1 MNLKLLRGVLL
12 EELGRVHHVTRGLCR
27 MLVETERVVGL
38 HGTLENMAE
47 REDAQLHEMQRMF
60 ARFEAVVPESPGTA
74 AMGLMTEMREEL
86 CRHSAM
92 YPPAA
97 MDFHLLAE
105 LNKLVH
111 HKLAALR
118 AALIAARLLEADEI
132 ERMLDQCLQ
141 EEVEHSRALTGLAEE
156 TLRMCG
162 ADCEAEIGGV
172 MAHR

>member
-27 MLVETERVVGL
+27 MLVETERVVVL
-38 HGTLENMAE
+38 HGALERMAE
-47 REDAQLHEMQRMF
+47 REDAQLHEMHRMF
-60 ARFEAVVPESPGTA
+60 ARLEAVVPENPGA
-74 AMGLMTEMREEL
+74 AALGLMVEMREEL
-86 CRHSAM
+86 CRHSGM

-97 MDFHLLAE
+97 MDFRLLAE

-132 ERMLDQCLQ
+132 ESMLDHDLQ
-141 EEVEHSRALTGLAEE
+141 EEVEHSRVLTELSAEM
-156 TLRMCG
+156 LRMCG
-162 ADCEAEIGGV
+162 ADCAAEIGG
-172 MAHR
+172 MLAHR